1 VKKRKTNR
9 IRVVVVDHF
18 DSFTYNMVRRLRLLG
33 AKVCVV
39 RTDASVADVV
49 KFRPTH
55 IVLSAGEGNPKD
67 VTLFH
72 EVLEY
77 FKALVPIFGICLG
90 HQVIGLY
97 FGAKI
102 ARCGKIMHGKT
113 SVVYHE
119 NRGVFSGI
127 KNGLQAMR
135 YHSLVIVN
143 GSIPPKVLRQIART
157 ADGAVMAVE
166 CVEYP
171 HIVGVQFHP
180 ESWFTECGAE
190 MFVNFLTTKVKN
202 QFF

>member
-1 VKKRKTNR
+1 MKKRKSNR

-18 DSFTYNMVRRLRLLG
+18 DSFTYNMVRILRLLG
-33 AKVCVV
+33 VKVCVV
-39 RTDASVADVV
+39 RTDASVEDVM

-55 IVLSAGEGNPKD
+55 IVLSAGKGHPKD

-72 EVLEY
+72 KVLEH
-77 FKALVPIFGICLG
+77 FKASVPIFGICLG
-90 HQVIGLY
+90 HQVIGQY

-119 NRGVFSGI
+119 TRGVFSGI

-135 YHSLVIVN
+135 YHFFVIVN
-143 GSIPPKVLRQIART
+143 GSIPLKALRQTART
-157 ADGAVMAVE
+157 ADGTIMAIE

-180 ESWFTECGAE
+180 ESWFTEYGTE
-190 MFVNFLTTKVKN
+190 MFANFLSLEVKK
-202 QFF
+202 